1 MTVKHPETAPNVAAL
16 AASLA
21 DPTRAMICV
30 CLLDGRAWTVTE
42 LSTQLRVAKSSAS
55 EHVSQLVNGG
65 ILTERRQGRHRYVQ
79 IASHAIADWL
89 EHTGGL
95 ASDHLGSASTMTAK
109 RRDKQLADAR
119 TCYKHLAG
127 LLGVQL
133 ASALSARGWVD
144 GSACV
149 TADGRTGMRDLWNI
163 EVPDR
168 VPTGRHVSIW
178 CLDWTERRSHLGGW
192 LGDELC
198 RVFLDRRWI
207 KRRPNSRAVSL
218 TDEGRSALP
227 WVLEARER
235 HL

>member
-1 MTVKHPETAPNVAAL
+1 MTVKYPETAPNVAAL

-42 LSTQLRVAKSSAS
+42 LSRQLKVAKSSTS
-55 EHVSQLVNGG
+55 EHVSQLVDGG
-65 ILTERRQGRHRYVQ
+65 ILDERRQGRHRYVQ
-79 IASHAIADWL
+79 IASNAIADWL

-95 ASDHLGSASTMTAK
+95 ASDHLGSAPTMTAK
-109 RRDKQLADAR
+109 RRDEQLADAR

-127 LLGVQL
+127 QLGVRL
-133 ASALSARGWVD
+133 ASALSTRGWVD
-144 GSACV
+144 GSAFV
-149 TADGRTGMRDLWNI
+149 TDDGRRGLRNLWDI
-163 EVPDR
+163 DVPEK

-198 RVFLDRRWI
+198 CVFLDRQWI
-207 KRRPNSRAVSL
+207 RRLPNCRAVAL
-218 TDEGRSALP
+218 TEEGRSELS
-227 WVLEARER
+227 WVLEAQER
-235 HL
+235 QL